1 MRFGQRILPALSLA
15 LGAFLCVGAAA
26 QQTPPPSALTLESS
40 PFAQPKPGQSPDA
53 AAPATP
59 QGLSLGVLD
68 WAPIASRCT
77 FFADKGA
84 PAELAVAPTDD
95 GNGGTHR
102 PFVFVTMTQA
112 GTTSGP
118 VLERGYVMA
127 NGLVRELEKGKTAAD
142 KDGRVVTVWRSA
154 SEPRIN
160 VNLMLQSAQKTRL
173 QAGIC
178 RVHDRVLGRQ
188 EGRGPGPRLLQVT
201 PPLCAPA
208 PAGAPDR
215 LDLAG

>member
-1 MRFGQRILPALSLA
+1 MRFGQRILAALSLA
-15 LGAFLCVGAAA
+15 LGSFLCVAAGA
-26 QQTPPPSALTLESS
+26 QQTPPADLTPESS

-77 FFADKGA
+77 FFAAKGG
-84 PAELAVAPTDD
+84 PAELAVAPADD
-95 GNGGTHR
+95 GGDDTHR
-102 PFVFVTMTQA
+102 PFVFVTMTETGTA
-112 GTTSGP
+112 GGSP
-118 VLERGYVMA
+118 LERGYVMA

-160 VNLMLQSAQKTRL
+160 VNLMLQSAQKMDTAL
-173 QAGIC
+173 EYAGSMTVFWGDKKVEVPI
-178 RVHDRVLGRQ
+178 
-188 EGRGPGPRLLQVT
+188 RGS
-201 PPLCAPA
+201 C
-208 PAGAPDR
+208 D
-215 LDLAG
+215 